1 LPSGRPTM
9 QLVGAA
15 LCRLQAI
22 VPTGFEPH
30 IDLAITDEYPMA
42 QAFVVI
48 SAVQLRN
55 G

>member
-1 LPSGRPTM
+1 MAFSLIKDDAGAVPLTVIDKAQLPQWRESAPRHE
-9 QLVGAA
+9 
-15 LCRLQAI
+15 R
-22 VPTGFEPH
+22 
-30 IDLAITDEYPMA
+30 DWA